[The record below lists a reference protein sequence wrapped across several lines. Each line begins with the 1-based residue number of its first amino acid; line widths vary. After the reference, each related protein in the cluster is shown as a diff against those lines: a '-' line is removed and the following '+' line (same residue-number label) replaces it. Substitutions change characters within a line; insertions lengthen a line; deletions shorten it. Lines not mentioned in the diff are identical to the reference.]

1 MIFPFSDYN
10 VLNIGLFSWKNTVIN
25 NFEKPRIKHGFSLIT
40 EGKFIIHTE
49 NEVIEAVKGDL
60 LFLPLNSRYK
70 TEIEFA
76 SAYILNFSSSAA
88 TDSSPLILLSNAEEK
103 YGKYFEQL
111 INLARNGDSEFLIKS
126 TFYKLLDHIV
136 KDIAGTKPEKE
147 CIREAKKLIESD
159 NDYSISKIAE
169 ICMISES
176 GLRRQFKETYGVS
189 PNEYKMKIKIE
200 KAKFLFESSDLNVT
214 QVSLRLNFYDT
225 AYFSKIFK
233 KYTGYTPI
241 SYRKNKTG
249 ALF

>member
-1 MIFPFSDYN
+1 MIFPFGDYN
-10 VLNIGLFSWKNTVIN
+10 VLNTGLFSWKNTVIN
-25 NFEKPRIKHGFSLIT
+25 NFEKPRIKHGFALIT
-40 EGKFIIHTE
+40 EGKFIINTE
-49 NEVIEAVKGDL
+49 EKVIEAVKGDL

-70 TEIEFA
+70 TQIDYA
-76 SAYILNFSSSAA
+76 SSYILNFSSP
-88 TDSSPLILLSNAEEK
+88 DLDYPIPMKLFSNADEK
-103 YGKYFEQL
+103 YEKYFEQL

-136 KDIAGTKPEKE
+136 KDIAGIKPEKE

-200 KAKFLFESSDLNVT
+200 KAKFLFESTELSVT

-233 KYTGYTPI
+233 KYTGYTPLH
-241 SYRKNKTG
+241 YRQNKTG
-249 ALF
+249 ALL